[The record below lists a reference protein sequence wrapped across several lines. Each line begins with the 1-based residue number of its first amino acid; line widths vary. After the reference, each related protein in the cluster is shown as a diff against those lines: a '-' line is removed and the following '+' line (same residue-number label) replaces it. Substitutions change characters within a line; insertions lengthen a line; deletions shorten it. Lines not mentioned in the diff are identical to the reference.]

1 MIYSVKFSVTPTS
14 RFEKELK
21 KISRV
26 YPGFKKDI
34 ENLVI
39 LLSANPEQGS
49 HLGHGIYKVRIPIT
63 GKASGKSYGARVIHV
78 VFSAREEVFLLSV
91 YDKSVK
97 KDLTSREIKEL
108 EQITE
113 QLKLR

>member
-1 MIYSVKFSVTPTS
+1 MSFSVIPTA

-26 YPGFKKDI
+26 YPEFKKDI
-34 ENLVI
+34 EKLGI
-39 LLSANPEQGS
+39 SLSIQPEQGS

-63 GKASGKSYGARVIHV
+63 GKASGKSYGARIIHV
-78 VFSAREEVFLLSV
+78 VFSAHKEVYLLSV

-97 KDLTSREIKEL
+97 KDLLASEIKEL
-108 EQITE
+108 ERIVE
-113 QLKLR
+113 RLKLH